1 MRGMDRL
8 GRMGFKEGFPALY
21 PILDASFLPAGG
33 DRHSR
38 LGQLVAE
45 LADAGVRLLQYRNKQ
60 GSEAEILADAHSMR
74 AAAGSGLTLILNDWP
89 DLAVEADFDGVHV
102 GQQDISPAAARAI
115 VGGEK
120 MVGVSTHNVAQLR
133 AADGEPVDY
142 IAIGP
147 VFSTSSKENP
157 DPVVG
162 LEGVRLA
169 RSYTRKPLVA
179 IGGITR
185 ETALQVRDAGADSI
199 AVISAIFA
207 PQGNPGKLAK
217 DFIRIFL

>member
-1 MRGMDRL
+1 
-8 GRMGFKEGFPALY
+8 MGFREGFPLRYPIPVLY
-21 PILDASFLPAGG
+21 PILDASFLPRAGG
-33 DRHSR
+33 DRDSR
-38 LGQLVAE
+38 LGHLVAE

-60 GSEAEILADAHSMR
+60 GSEAEILADALAMR

-89 DLAVEADFDGVHV
+89 ALAVEAGFDGVHV
-102 GQQDISPAAARAI
+102 GQQDMAPAAARKI
-115 VGGEK
+115 VGSEK
-120 MVGVSTHNVAQLR
+120 IVGVSTHNEAQLR

-142 IAIGP
+142 IAVGP

-169 RSYTRKPLVA
+169 RSSTRKPLVA
-179 IGGITR
+179 IGGITL
-185 ETALQVRDAGADSI
+185 ESAVQVRDAGADSI

-207 PQGNPGKLAK
+207 PQGNPAKLAK